1 MGSGFVAASGKV
13 EPYQLLG
20 VQNAK
25 AVQSFGGHIDTTFG
39 SGCANKEYF
48 LLCNKFLQF
57 SIQFCIKFSQ
67 SFMIPPSIYNCCRIR
82 ITYLADK
89 MGVGILKK
97 HA

>member
-13 EPYQLLG
+13 ELYQLLG

-39 SGCANKEYF
+39 SDCANKEYF

-57 SIQFCIKFSQ
+57 SIQFLIELTQ
-67 SFMIPPSIYNCCRIR
+67 SFMNPLLSII
-82 ITYLADK
+82 
-89 MGVGILKK
+89 VVILE
-97 HA
+97 

>member
-57 SIQFCIKFSQ
+57 SIQFLYRTYPKFYE
-67 SFMIPPSIYNCCRIR
+67 PPSIYNCCNIR

-89 MGVGILKK
+89 TAVGILKK